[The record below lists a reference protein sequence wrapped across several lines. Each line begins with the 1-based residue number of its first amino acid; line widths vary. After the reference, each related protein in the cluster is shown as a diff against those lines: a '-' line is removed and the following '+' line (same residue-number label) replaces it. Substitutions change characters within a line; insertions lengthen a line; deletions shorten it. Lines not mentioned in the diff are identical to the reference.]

1 MATRG
6 DPTKLNNQF
15 PSKNPTI
22 TWFKRKFCKWGK
34 KRLEYEIHPFVLG
47 SPAPLWKNPS
57 KKFYK
62 IFFIL
67 NLISSLLFV
76 LFFVAVNI
84 YNAAEKSGIMD
95 TINTNLNLNTN
106 STSSVST
113 STSANSTSTN
123 PTSNST
129 DVNTQC
135 LDAVSASLKPQFIII
150 GSAILLINAGYAR
163 FISKIDY
170 ASDEEWFRYLVM
182 NFVCC
187 VGLGL
192 FNMAE
197 YLDFSTQM
205 SFFQETLLL
214 KYESATNCI
223 ILFKVNLWS
232 NFVNTVTI
240 TSVCAIQITK
250 IFDNFN
256 RLFIQEAEPARTD
269 DKDIVV
275 YTS

>member
-22 TWFKRKFCKWGK
+22 TWFTRKFCKWGR
-34 KRLEYEIHPFVLG
+34 KRIEYDIHPFVIG

-57 KKFYK
+57 KRFYK

-84 YNAAEKSGIMD
+84 YNAAGKSGIMD
-95 TINTNLNLNTN
+95 AIHNNLNINTN
-106 STSSVST
+106 STSSTTTEISNNNTNVSSEMNTKCLETVST
-113 STSANSTSTN
+113 
-123 PTSNST
+123 
-129 DVNTQC
+129 
-135 LDAVSASLKPQFIII
+135 SLKPQFIII
-150 GSAILLINAGYAR
+150 GSAILLINASYSR
-163 FISKIDY
+163 FIYKIDY
-170 ASDEEWFRYLVM
+170 ASDEEWFRYLVL

-197 YLDFSTQM
+197 YLDFSSQM
-205 SFFQETLLL
+205 EFYDKLRKE
-214 KYESATNCI
+214 YANAENCI
-223 ILFKVNLWS
+223 LLFRVNLWS

-240 TSVCAIQITK
+240 SSVCAIQITK